1 MSQPPSASELTGT
14 GAHACDTLLSLVADT
29 VPVMLA
35 YYDARQLR
43 CGFANQRFADF
54 VGRPLDSLAGSSAQE
69 VIDAE
74 TWQQIQPSVQRALNG
89 EGMQHVCQRQQADG
103 TTRVLEFSLQP
114 HRDLIHGQQAVVG
127 LMVLVNDI
135 SRHRQAEH
143 ALRQSEER
151 MRRFAE
157 ATEEGLVFHRDGC
170 ILDANGAAL
179 RITGYTL
186 AEVLGRSIFEFI
198 LPEFRAVSMEYTR
211 RAREHPYEL
220 ALRHKNGRAIP
231 IEAVG
236 KTLPQADG
244 AQRVVIMR
252 DITARREEQE
262 HARYLAQHDTL
273 TQLPNRRFLMRQL
286 ARAAVEAEQ
295 RQARMALLFFDVDH
309 FKTVNDSL
317 GHEAG
322 DRLLCEMAR
331 RLQEGVGAHD
341 FIARAGG
348 DQFVVLLQDLRYRGA
363 AADMAD
369 ALIRRISAAHEIGGT
384 QLSLSATV
392 GISMLP
398 EDGYSP
404 DELLR
409 HAAAAMQ
416 YAKEGGRGTHLFYA
430 PYMLGQ
436 PAEALQQEHLLREA
450 VLQDALRLH
459 YQPQIQLATGRLTG
473 FEALVRWQHPER
485 GLLGPD
491 EFIPL
496 AESRGLVTPIGRW
509 VLREACR
516 QIKAWHDEGLPR
528 VPVAV
533 NVSAMEFRQR
543 DIVSEIKQV
552 LAQTG
557 LAPEYLEI
565 EITETTLMQHAEH
578 SRTTLQELQ
587 ALGVAVTV
595 DDFGTGYSSLAYL
608 KRYPL
613 DKIKVDR
620 SFVIDTPN
628 DGEDV
633 AIITAIVQL
642 AQSLQLQSVAE
653 GVETAEQRRLLQG
666 LGCELGQGF
675 GIAAPMDAQAA
686 HAWLQTLPTMTKP

>member
-1 MSQPPSASELTGT
+1 MSQPPSAADQTGT
-14 GAHACDTLLSLVADT
+14 GTHACDALLRLVADS

-54 VGRPLDSLAGSSAQE
+54 VGRPLDSLAGTSAQE
-69 VIDAE
+69 LLDAE
-74 TWQQIQPSVQRALNG
+74 TWQQIQPCVQRALSG
-89 EGMQHVCQRQQADG
+89 ESVQHVCQRQRPDG
-103 TTRVLEFSLQP
+103 TAARVLEFSLQP
-114 HRDLIHGQQAVVG
+114 HRSPADGQQAVAG

-135 SRHRQAEH
+135 SRHRQAEQ

-157 ATEEGLVFHRDGC
+157 ATEEGLVFHQDGS
-170 ILDANGAAL
+170 ILDANAPAL
-179 RITGYTL
+179 RMTGYGL
-186 AEVLGRSIFEFI
+186 AEVLGRSIFDFI
-198 LPEFRAVSMEYTR
+198 LPEFRAVAMEYMR
-211 RAREHPYEL
+211 RGREHPYEL
-220 ALRHKNGRAIP
+220 ALYHKSGRVIP

-244 AQRVVIMR
+244 AQRVVILR

-262 HARYLAQHDTL
+262 RARFMAQHDPL
-273 TQLPNRRFLMRQL
+273 TQLPNRRHLMRQL
-286 ARAAVEAEQ
+286 ARAAVDAEQ
-295 RQARMALLFFDVDH
+295 RQARMAVLFIDLDH

-331 RLQEGVGAHD
+331 RLQDGVNGHD

-348 DQFVVLLQDLRYRGA
+348 DQFVVLLQDLRYRGS

-369 ALIRRISAAHEIGGT
+369 ALIRRISAAHEIAGT

-459 YQPQIQLATGRLTG
+459 YQPQIQLSSGRLTG

-485 GLLGPD
+485 GLLGP
-491 EFIPL
+491 
-496 AESRGLVTPIGRW
+496 
-509 VLREACR
+509 
-516 QIKAWHDEGLPR
+516 
-528 VPVAV
+528 
-533 NVSAMEFRQR
+533 
-543 DIVSEIKQV
+543 
-552 LAQTG
+552 
-557 LAPEYLEI
+557 
-565 EITETTLMQHAEH
+565 
-578 SRTTLQELQ
+578 
-587 ALGVAVTV
+587 
-595 DDFGTGYSSLAYL
+595 
-608 KRYPL
+608 
-613 DKIKVDR
+613 
-620 SFVIDTPN
+620 
-628 DGEDV
+628 
-633 AIITAIVQL
+633 
-642 AQSLQLQSVAE
+642 
-653 GVETAEQRRLLQG
+653 
-666 LGCELGQGF
+666 
-675 GIAAPMDAQAA
+675 
-686 HAWLQTLPTMTKP
+686 